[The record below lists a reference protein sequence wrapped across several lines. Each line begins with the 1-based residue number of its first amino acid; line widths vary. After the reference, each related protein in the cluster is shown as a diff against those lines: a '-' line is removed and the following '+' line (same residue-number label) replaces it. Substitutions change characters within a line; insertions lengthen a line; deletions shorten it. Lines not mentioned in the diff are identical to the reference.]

1 MLTGTLRS
9 GARVARWWFTDRLGG
24 FSAPPYDSLNLA
36 AHVGDE
42 PTDVRANRAALETE
56 LGAGPLSWMG
66 PVHGTDIVFLD
77 APTSITPD
85 VDALATT
92 TPGTP
97 LVTLGADCVPV
108 LIAVETY
115 VIAAH
120 IGWRGFAADM
130 SASIRTFLMQRGVDV
145 ADAKVLLGPAICGSC
160 YAIPDERADAIA
172 QVSRSAVVRLA
183 AGRAGADIRVGLAEQ
198 WAAYGASVEHV
209 GPCTFEDRRYFSH
222 RRDGVTGR
230 QAGVI
235 AWV

>member
-1 MLTGTLRS
+1 MLTGTLHS

-24 FSAPPYDSLNLA
+24 LSSAPYDTLNLA

-42 PTDVRANRAALETE
+42 PADVRANRAALETE
-56 LGAGPLSWMG
+56 LDCGPLSWMG
-66 PVHGTDIVFLD
+66 PVHGTDIVFLET
-77 APTSITPD
+77 ATSITPD

-92 TPGTP
+92 KPATP

-108 LIAVETY
+108 LIAVDAY

-130 SASIRTFLMQRGVDV
+130 SGALRVVLEQRGVDV
-145 ADAKVLLGPAICGSC
+145 AAAQVLLGPAICGSC
-160 YAIPDERADAIA
+160 YAIPDERADAIG
-172 QVSRSAVVRLA
+172 QVSSNAVMRLPD
-183 AGRAGADIRVGLAEQ
+183 GRAGADIRVGLTEQ
-198 WAAYGASVEHV
+198 WTGYGATVEQI
-209 GPCTFEDRRYFSH
+209 GPCTYEDRHYFSH

-235 AWV
+235 TWA